1 MFPSFPPSQRLYSP
15 CLVLTPTLQGLS
27 KDEMVAHQGNLCD
40 ASDANPAP
48 FSGPSFHD
56 FDVATVGLGFHH
68 FDDPELAAQ
77 RLAARLR
84 PGGILF
90 ILDFLVHGQGHGHG
104 GDHIP
109 SAAAATV
116 MHHGFS
122 EETIKSVFEGA
133 GVGGD
138 FGLVEI
144 GTISPGFRDA
154 EGKEAVKRVFLARG
168 TKL

>member
-1 MFPSFPPSQRLYSP
+1 MF
-15 CLVLTPTLQGLS
+15 
-27 KDEMVAHQGNLCD
+27 AHQGNLCD
-40 ASDANPAP
+40 ASDANPAA
-48 FSGPSFHD
+48 FTGPQFQD

-68 FDDPELAAQ
+68 FDDPDLAAQ

-84 PGGILF
+84 PGGVLL
-90 ILDFLVHGQGHGHG
+90 ILDFLVHGHDDPHN
-104 GDHIP
+104 IP

-122 EETIKSVFEGA
+122 EERIKSVFEGA

-144 GTISPGFRDA
+144 GTITHGHGDA
-154 EGKEAVKRVFLARG
+154 EGKKAVKRVFLARG